1 MSFKHLSDPIFALNR
16 GPAPEFVLHGAVT
29 SKIQNEDPTG
39 SCQFQFLTRSLLN
52 PWQFLSAGVRS
63 VSPLWSMG
71 LAFHS
76 GQDIHMKALDGLS
89 REARAGDAELFCPR
103 EYPVDWEY
111 AARMRFSGIRPS
123 RIHHPCSGKH
133 LMILAACEKRG
144 IEKNNYWEP
153 GHPLQKSLFSLIGKE
168 ARKQVQWV
176 YDSCGLPTFLM
187 DMKTHLKMWER
198 LALDESEI
206 SVVMKDLWLNNPR
219 LVGGRGRLD
228 SDLTIAA
235 GGKALVKEGSDGLL
249 IVQSFPDGPHPAAS
263 VLIKLSSGYH
273 KAFLALALYTTI
285 KKQKSLPPVFQD
297 LMEYLGSRMDEW
309 VPRDHTLIEGVPGV

>member
-1 MSFKHLSDPIFALNR
+1 
-16 GPAPEFVLHGAVT
+16 
-29 SKIQNEDPTG
+29 
-39 SCQFQFLTRSLLN
+39 
-52 PWQFLSAGVRS
+52 
-63 VSPLWSMG
+63 
-71 LAFHS
+71 
-76 GQDIHMKALDGLS
+76 
-89 REARAGDAELFCPR
+89 
-103 EYPVDWEY
+103 
-111 AARMRFSGIRPS
+111 
-123 RIHHPCSGKH
+123 
-133 LMILAACEKRG
+133 MILAACEKRG

-235 GGKALVKEGSDGLL
+235 GGSLAEQPMLPKVRPPRQSATRRIRVLLRMRASCSLGDGARALV
-249 IVQSFPDGPHPAAS
+249 AAS
-263 VLIKLSSGYH
+263 FRGGRS
-273 KAFLALALYTTI
+273 A
-285 KKQKSLPPVFQD
+285 
-297 LMEYLGSRMDEW
+297 R
-309 VPRDHTLIEGVPGV
+309 